1 MSYYFSKTIYHSLP
15 HRKKTE
21 KCCSIQFKIY
31 DYDKKFRLCF
41 SPLLASV
48 EIDSYIER
56 KKEETDVRSE
66 EEKRGEGKG
75 EKEREEIYIFTMREW
90 RWVGG

>member
-1 MSYYFSKTIYHSLP
+1 
-15 HRKKTE
+15 
-21 KCCSIQFKIY
+21 
-31 DYDKKFRLCF
+31 
-41 SPLLASV
+41 V